1 MKCGLAGDVERLIED
16 QAVTWPMLARGLEGL
31 RQSQTRV
38 VRIRWYDVLIRHI
51 PHRIGS
57 TTAKVDSVSIQQ
69 RPCFLCRANL
79 PPEEKGVA
87 LDSEFTA
94 YCNPFPILDRHL
106 TIVHNDH
113 RPQLIQGYAASM
125 LRFAQL
131 LPQYFLI
138 YNGPECGA
146 SAPDHLHFQACSR
159 DIFPIEADAAR
170 FDELSIPDYDR
181 RVFVLKET
189 DASKLADRIDGLISA
204 LADVTLKSNEPL
216 LNIAAFYNQNLWTA
230 FIFPRK
236 KHRPRVYETG
246 ELTVSPAAIDLSGVF
261 VVPKEAD
268 FQRICAEDVAGI
280 FNEVTLDAD
289 AFNDV
294 LSRLRRIMK

>member
-16 QAVTWPMLARGLEGL
+16 QAVTWPMLVRGLEGL
-31 RQSQTRV
+31 RQSQTRT

-57 TTAKVDSVSIQQ
+57 TTAKVDAVSIQQ

-87 LDSEFTA
+87 LDAEFTA

-113 RPQLIQGYAASM
+113 RPQLIQGYASSM
-125 LRFAQL
+125 LRFTQL
-131 LPQYFLI
+131 LPEYFLI
-138 YNGPECGA
+138 YNGPQCGA

-159 DIFPIEADAAR
+159 AIFPIEADAVRAS
-170 FDELSIPDYDR
+170 ELTIPDYDR
-181 RVFVLKET
+181 RVFVLR
-189 DASKLADRIDGLISA
+189 DADAGRLAERMDALIST
-204 LADVTLKSNEPL
+204 LAEVTRKANEPL
-216 LNIAAFYNQNLWTA
+216 INIAAFYKEGQWTV
-230 FIFPRK
+230 FLFPRK

-261 VVPKEAD
+261 VVPKQAD
-268 FQRICAEDVAGI
+268 FQRIGADDVASI
-280 FNEVTLDAD
+280 FREVTLDAD
-289 AFNDV
+289 VYDEV
-294 LSRLRRIMK
+294 RSRLRIQK